1 MQKPTPPAHPKKNKG
16 GRPRKHP
23 KSGTPGST
31 AITWKIVSD
40 PPGGRNHYEI
50 SSQGEV
56 RRKLV
61 SGRYV
66 AVKPWTTGGPYAAV
80 YLYGYPNATRHRKKA
95 YIHRLVA
102 THFVKGRK
110 KGEVVHH
117 QRGPANN
124 TAAQLAWVTV
134 DENAKARKY
143 FNPDGTRKSGKV
155 TKRVPR
161 SEDDEKQSEVPAKTH
176 EEPKEREAVAKLPG
190 KADNFPDR
198 KEYIPN
204 TQSVIDKIRY
214 LVKNSSEVRDA
225 YIQLRRVHAGV
236 RSKNIAEKFLE
247 ATGKRLTF
255 SKKAGPDAWKTK
267 LISAYYAIRTR
278 LEK

>member
-1 MQKPTPPAHPKKNKG
+1 M
-16 GRPRKHP
+16 
-23 KSGTPGST
+23 
-31 AITWKIVSD
+31 
-40 PPGGRNHYEI
+40 
-50 SSQGEV
+50 
-56 RRKLV
+56 
-61 SGRYV
+61 
-66 AVKPWTTGGPYAAV
+66 KPWTTGGPYAAV

-143 FNPDGTRKSGKV
+143 FNPDGTRKSKKV
-155 TKRVPR
+155 TKSVPPKQ
-161 SEDDEKQSEVPAKTH
+161 DDEKQSEVPPKTP
-176 EEPKEREAVAKLPG
+176 EEPKEREAVVKLPG
-190 KADNFPDR
+190 SDDKFPDR

-204 TQSVIDKIRY
+204 TQSVIEKIRY

-225 YIQLRRVHAGV
+225 YIQLRRVHPGV

-255 SKKAGPDAWKTK
+255 RKQDGPDAWKTK
-267 LISAYYAIRTR
+267 LISAYYSIRTR